1 MVKKKTLLKFVDF
14 SIQLEVI
21 KAVDLA
27 VKSLSKG
34 GIIVVPWGK
43 PQRRIFAMLGVAD
56 DPEVAKKINRA
67 KGRPEDQVLS
77 VCVIPEVIKQ
87 AALVNKSKS
96 LKNAARKL
104 GKKPEEI
111 LGEILEKMPMG
122 FFLEAL
128 PDLGS
133 WVTST
138 DKNGRKVVYIG
149 GGDTKHQH
157 NFYSL
162 VYKKFFQKYGRLLI
176 ATSAN
181 KTGEDTH
188 PVTNYKKAYEELK
201 GDVDLI
207 FIDKEIK
214 IHPMPFLRHLVS
226 PTMINLLKNPPQLIR
241 RGSKH
246 ERILEPYFG
255 KIKVPGGVKSYKNAA
270 RKWEALIEI
279 FFSKFAMII

>member
-1 MVKKKTLLKFVDF
+1 MVKKTLLKFVDF
-14 SIQLEVI
+14 SSQFNVKKSI
-21 KAVDLA
+21 DLA
-27 VKSLSKG
+27 VKSLDKG
-34 GIIVVPWGK
+34 EIIVVPWGK

-67 KGRPEDQVLS
+67 KGRPEDQILS
-77 VCVIPEVIKQ
+77 ICVIPEVIKQ
-87 AALVNKSKS
+87 AALVDTSES
-96 LKNAARKL
+96 LKKASKRL
-104 GKKPEEI
+104 EKKPEEI

-122 FFLEAL
+122 FFLEA
-128 PDLGS
+128 PQNLGS

-138 DKNGRKVVYIG
+138 DKNGKKVVYIG

-162 VYKKFFQKYGRLLI
+162 VYKKFFQKYGKLLI

-201 GDVDLI
+201 EDVDII
-207 FIDKEIK
+207 FVDKKIK
-214 IHPMPFLRHLVS
+214 THPVPFLRHLVS

-255 KIKVPGGVKSYKNAA
+255 KIKVPKGVKSYKNAA
-270 RKWEALIEI
+270 RKWEALTEI

>member
-1 MVKKKTLLKFVDF
+1 MTGRLALLKFVDF
-14 SIQLEVI
+14 SNESKVK
-21 KAVDLA
+21 KAVNLA
-27 VKSLSKG
+27 VKILVGS

-56 DPEVAKKINRA
+56 DLEVAKKINRA

-77 VCVIPEVIKQ
+77 VCVIPEVIKL
-87 AALVNKSKS
+87 AALVDNSKL
-96 LKNAARKL
+96 LKNAAKRL
-104 GKKPEEI
+104 GKRPEEI

-122 FFLEAL
+122 FFLEA
-128 PDLGS
+128 PPNLGS
-133 WVTST
+133 WVTSI
-138 DKNGRKVVYIG
+138 DKNGKKVVYIG
-149 GGDTKHQH
+149 GGDTGYKH

-188 PVTNYKKAYEELK
+188 PITNYKKAYEELK
-201 GDVDLI
+201 MDVDAV
-207 FIDKEIK
+207 FVDKKIK
-214 IHPMPFLRHLVS
+214 IHPVPFLRHLVS

-246 ERILEPYFG
+246 ERILKHYFG
-255 KIKVPGGVKSYKNAA
+255 KIKVPKGVKSYKNAA

-279 FFSKFAMII
+279 IVTKFDMMN